1 MQLPTRDRPGWVLP
15 IILIPALALASCTTM
30 KPTEPVVDTSFRS
43 RSQES
48 RVRYLVIHFTQLN
61 FQRSLQVLT
70 EGNVSSHYLV
80 DVDPPV
86 IYRLVDEDRRA
97 WHAGRS
103 FWQGD
108 TNLNSSSIGIE
119 IVNLG
124 DDSQPGVSYA
134 EYPTAQI
141 DAVIGLVRDVARR
154 HDIAPHRILGHSD
167 IAPQRKTDP
176 GPRFPWQRLAAEGL
190 IPWPRESIVR
200 EALGRYLAALP
211 NVSWFQEKLAAHGF
225 EVARHGELDEATR
238 RVIAAFQM
246 KYRPGRHDGE
256 PDAETAALLEAVT
269 QPQGLEIRLADGS
282 LTDYPPR

>member
-1 MQLPTRDRPGWVLP
+1 MPLPIHDRPGWVLP
-15 IILIPALALASCTTM
+15 IILIPALVLASCTTM
-30 KPTEPVVDTSFRS
+30 KPTAPVIDTSHRS
-43 RSQES
+43 RNHES
-48 RVRYLVIHFTQLN
+48 RVRYLVIHFTQLS
-61 FQRSLQVLT
+61 FPRSLQVLT

-80 DVDPPV
+80 DVEPPV

-124 DDSQPGVSYA
+124 DDASPGVAYQ
-134 EYPTAQI
+134 EYPAAQI
-141 DAVIGLVRDVARR
+141 DAVVALVRDIAQR
-154 HDIAPHRILGHSD
+154 HEIAPHRILGHSD

-176 GPRFPWQRLAAEGL
+176 GPHFPWARLAAEGL
-190 IPWPRESIVR
+190 IPWPRESVVR
-200 EALGRYLAALP
+200 EAMTRYMTALP
-211 NVSWFQEKLAAHGF
+211 TVAWFQEKLAQHGF

-246 KYRPGRHDGE
+246 KYRPEKYDGA

-269 QPQGLEIRLADGS
+269 QPEGLEIRLPDGGR
-282 LTDYPPR
+282 TRYPRR

>member
-141 DAVIGLVRDVARR
+141 DAVIGLVRDIARR

-176 GPRFPWQRLAAEGL
+176 GPRFPWPRLAAEGL
-190 IPWPRESIVR
+190 IPWPRESVVR
-200 EALGRYLAALP
+200 EALGRHLATLP

>member
-1 MQLPTRDRPGWVLP
+1 
-15 IILIPALALASCTTM
+15 M
-30 KPTEPVVDTSFRS
+30 KPIAPVIDTSHRS
-43 RSQES
+43 RNHES
-48 RVRYLVIHFTQLN
+48 RVRYLVIHFTQLS
-61 FQRSLQVLT
+61 FPRSLKVLT
-70 EGNVSSHYLV
+70 EGSVSSHYLV

-103 FWQGD
+103 YWQGD

-124 DDSQPGVSYA
+124 DDASPGVSYDD
-134 EYPTAQI
+134 YPAAQI
-141 DAVIGLVRDVARR
+141 DAVIGLVRDIAQR
-154 HDIAPHRILGHSD
+154 HEIAPHRILGHSD

-176 GPRFPWQRLAAEGL
+176 GPRFPWSRLAAEGL
-190 IPWPRESIVR
+190 VPWPNEAVVR
-200 EALGRYLAALP
+200 EAMTRHVAALP
-211 NVSWFQEKLAAHGF
+211 AVGWFQEKLAQHGF

-246 KYRPGRHDGE
+246 KYRPAKYDGE

-269 QPQGLEIRLADGS
+269 RPDGLELRVVDGGARP
-282 LTDYPPR
+282 YRP